1 MAQFIRIGES
11 IINVDWIRAVEYA
24 GDGRMNV
31 WLSEDRS
38 TGLVLR
44 YSGEEARE
52 AWAVLNNNKMCRS
65 STRRRCRIRTT
76 RASGDERA
84 GVTR

>member
-1 MAQFIRIGES
+1 MPQFIRIGES
-11 IINVDWIRAVEYA
+11 VINLEWVRAVEYS

-31 WLSEDRS
+31 WLSEDRA

-52 AWAVLNNNKMCRS
+52 AWAVLCNNREVPVINALPL
-65 STRRRCRIRTT
+65 TPGQ
-76 RASGDERA
+76 ADGQ
-84 GVTR
+84 

>member
-11 IINVDWIRAVEYA
+11 LINLDWVRAVEYA

-52 AWAVLNNNKMCRS
+52 AWDVLSANRDVPVIN
-65 STRRRCRIRTT
+65 
-76 RASGDERA
+76 AA
-84 GVTR
+84 GGTGNPAGGSADGQVP

>member
-1 MAQFIRIGES
+1 MSHFIRVGES
-11 IINVDWIRAVEYA
+11 LINLEWVRAIEYA

-31 WLSEDRS
+31 WLSDDRA

-52 AWAVLNNNKMCRS
+52 AWEVLTKEGTVPVINAPPARP
-65 STRRRCRIRTT
+65 
-76 RASGDERA
+76 
-84 GVTR
+84 

>member
-11 IINVDWIRAVEYA
+11 IVNLEWVRAIEYA

-31 WLSEDRS
+31 WLSEDRA

-44 YSGEEARE
+44 FSGEEARE
-52 AWAVLNNNKMCRS
+52 AWVVLTNNRDVPVINAAPLGSDNRP
-65 STRRRCRIRTT
+65 
-76 RASGDERA
+76 G
-84 GVTR
+84 

>member
-11 IINVDWIRAVEYA
+11 LINLRWVRAVEYA

-31 WLSEDRS
+31 YLSEDRA

-44 YSGEEARE
+44 YSGEEARQ
-52 AWAVLNNNKMCRS
+52 AWETLVS
-65 STRRRCRIRTT
+65 SGQLPLVNPP
-76 RASGDERA
+76 SDGQPF
-84 GVTR
+84 

>member
-11 IINVDWIRAVEYA
+11 LINLDWVRAVEYA

-31 WLSEDRS
+31 WLSEDRA

-52 AWAVLNNNKMCRS
+52 AWEVL
-65 STRRRCRIRTT
+65 TQ
-76 RASGDERA
+76 SGQIPVINPPPA
-84 GVTR
+84 KP

>member
-1 MAQFIRIGES
+1 MPQFIRIGES
-11 IINVDWIRAVEYA
+11 IINLDWIRAVEYA

-44 YSGEEARE
+44 FSGEEARE
-52 AWAVLNNNKMCRS
+52 AWAVLNNNKDVPVINAAPLDPNRD
-65 STRRRCRIRTT
+65 
-76 RASGDERA
+76 GNL
-84 GVTR
+84 

>member
-11 IINVDWIRAVEYA
+11 VINLDWVRAVEYA

-31 WLSEDRS
+31 WLSEDRA

-52 AWAVLNNNKMCRS
+52 AWAVLTNSKHVPVLNPLPLDPNRD
-65 STRRRCRIRTT
+65 
-76 RASGDERA
+76 GEL
-84 GVTR
+84 

>member
-1 MAQFIRIGES
+1 
-11 IINVDWIRAVEYA
+11 
-24 GDGRMNV
+24 MNV

-52 AWAVLNNNKMCRS
+52 AWAVLNNNRDVHVINAAPLDPS
-65 STRRRCRIRTT
+65 RD
-76 RASGDERA
+76 GNL
-84 GVTR
+84 

>member
-11 IINVDWIRAVEYA
+11 IVNLEWVRAVEYA

-31 WLSEDRS
+31 WLSEDRA

-44 YSGEEARE
+44 FSGEEARE
-52 AWAVLNNNKMCRS
+52 AWAVLTNNRDVPVIN
-65 STRRRCRIRTT
+65 
-76 RASGDERA
+76 AAPLEGGDH
-84 GVTR
+84 TPQ